1 MTEQLSS
8 GAAPHA
14 AASPDGWGK
23 LWREPARPDWIRRR
37 PGAPW
42 LVVATVCIGAFMGQL
57 DASIVTLAVPSI
69 RSDMNAS
76 LAQVEWVALIYLLV
90 LVGSISAVGRLAD
103 MVGRKLL
110 YTYGFGLFTLASLG
124 CALAPDITW
133 LLVARAVQAVGAAM
147 LQANSVA
154 LIRTSMPAGKLGK
167 AIGLQGA
174 AQAIGLAMGPS
185 VGGLL
190 IGLGGWRWVFF
201 VNIPAG
207 IIGLLLGWFLLP
219 RTRVKAPRARLDW
232 PGLLALMPA
241 VGTLLLALSE
251 ASRFGFG
258 NLTVLGLLAAA
269 LILFVLFV
277 LRERRATHPLVD
289 LSLFRS
295 GIFTRGVA
303 TGLLGYLVL
312 FGVLFVTPLHLES
325 AYLLPPAQAG
335 LLLTILPVALGLVA
349 PVAGLLADRLGA
361 RLPAS
366 AGMGLVAGA
375 LAVLVFS
382 SHELWATAGALAA
395 MGLGLGLFTPAN
407 NASVAAAGHDHQA
420 GMVSGVLN
428 MTRGIGTSLGVAL
441 GAAAY
446 SLANSLGAAAGA
458 PTVSGLGFRMAV
470 ALFAVLAGT
479 AAALSF
485 LGRRAH
491 PKVVPDAA
499 DRPEPG

>member
-1 MTEQLSS
+1 
-8 GAAPHA
+8 
-14 AASPDGWGK
+14 
-23 LWREPARPDWIRRR
+23 
-37 PGAPW
+37 
-42 LVVATVCIGAFMGQL
+42 MGQL
-57 DASIVTLAVPSI
+57 DASIVTLAVPAI
-69 RSDMNAS
+69 RTDMNAS

-110 YTYGFGLFTLASLG
+110 YTYGFALFTLASLG

-207 IIGLLLGWFLLP
+207 VIGLLLGWFLLP
-219 RTRVKAPRARLDW
+219 RTHVKAPRARLDW
-232 PGLLALMPA
+232 LGLVALMPA
-241 VGTLLLALSE
+241 VGALLLALSE
-251 ASRFGFG
+251 AARLGFG
-258 NLTVLGLLAAA
+258 NSVALGLLGAS
-269 LILFVLFV
+269 LVLFAFFV
-277 LRERRATHPLVD
+277 MRERRARHPLVD
-289 LSLFRS
+289 LSLFKS
-295 GIFTRGVA
+295 GSFSRGVA

-325 AYLLPPAQAG
+325 EYSLPPAQAG
-335 LLLTILPVALGLVA
+335 LLLTVLPVALGLVA
-349 PVAGLLADRLGA
+349 PVAGLLADRFGA

-366 AGMGLVAGA
+366 AGMGLVTAA

-382 SHELWATAGALAA
+382 PRDLWVTAAALAA

-428 MTRGIGTSLGVAL
+428 MTRGVGTSLGVAL
-441 GAAAY
+441 GAVAY
-446 SLANSLGAAAGA
+446 SLANAMGNSGGAA
-458 PTVSGLGFRMAV
+458 PLPGLGFRMAV
-470 ALFAVLAGT
+470 ALFAVLSAV
-479 AAALSF
+479 AAVLSF
-485 LGRRAH
+485 LGRRAR
-491 PKVVPDAA
+491 PRAVPDPEG
-499 DRPEPG
+499 RPELG

>member
-14 AASPDGWGK
+14 TASPTGWGK

-154 LIRTSMPAGKLGK
+154 LIRTSMPVGKLGK

-219 RTRVKAPRARLDW
+219 RTHVKAPRARLDW

-251 ASRFGFG
+251 ASRLGFG

-269 LILFVLFV
+269 LILFVVFV
-277 LRERRATHPLVD
+277 LRERRAKHPLVD
-289 LSLFRS
+289 LSLFSS
-295 GIFTRGVA
+295 GTFTRGVT

-325 AYLLPPAQAG
+325 EYFLPPAQAG
-335 LLLTILPVALGLVA
+335 LILTVLPVALGLVA

-366 AGMGLVAGA
+366 AGMGLVAAA
-375 LAVLVFS
+375 LALLVFS
-382 SHELWATAGALAA
+382 SHDLWVTAGALAA

-446 SLANSLGAAAGA
+446 SLANALGASAEA
-458 PTVSGLGFRMAV
+458 PAVSGLGFRMAV
-470 ALFAVLAGT
+470 ALFAVLAVS

-485 LGRRAH
+485 LGRRAR
-491 PKVVPDAA
+491 PQVVPDAP
-499 DRPEPG
+499 DRSEPG